1 MTDKSSN
8 IIVNFI
14 ADKVKI
20 RTNWKIDN
28 SATVEFTV
36 GEYMVPN
43 LKGLVGIVDKELK
56 IKVEIIE

>member
-1 MTDKSSN
+1 MENSIKFS
-8 IIVNFI
+8 

-20 RTNWKIDN
+20 RTNWKVDN

-43 LKGLVGIVDKELK
+43 LKDLVGIVDKEL
-56 IKVEIIE
+56 IVSVEIK